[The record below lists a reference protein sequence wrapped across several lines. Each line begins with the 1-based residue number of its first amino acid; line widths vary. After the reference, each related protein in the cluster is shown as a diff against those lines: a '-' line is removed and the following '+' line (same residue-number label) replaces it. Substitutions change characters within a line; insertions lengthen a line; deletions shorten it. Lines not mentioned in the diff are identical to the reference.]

1 MQHSFDIEVAKAYGI
16 EEAVILNN
24 LYFWIEK
31 NRANGL
37 HFYDGYYWTYNS
49 VKAFNEL
56 FPYMSA
62 KKIKNALN
70 HLIEEGIL
78 ITGNYNKSA
87 YDRTLWYALTQKGKC
102 ICLNG
107 QMEMTEKENGNDQKG
122 EPIPYINT
130 DINTDSNTYIGAKPK
145 APKET
150 KRFTPPTVDEVKAYC
165 RERNNNIDAE
175 YFIDYYE
182 ARNWE
187 LNKGRKVKDWK
198 ACVRTWE
205 HNDFKRNGKKTNIE
219 TNQSFGDELTRSQ
232 DDLCRMIGF
241 NV

>member
-1 MQHSFDIEVAKAYGI
+1 MQHSFDIEVAKEYGI

-31 NRANGL
+31 NRANGQ

-62 KKIKNALN
+62 KKIRNALN
-70 HLIEEGIL
+70 HLSVERIL

-107 QMEMTEKENGNDQKG
+107 QMEMTKKENGNDQKG

-130 DINTDSNTYIGAKPK
+130 DINSDSNTYIGVKPK

-175 YFIDYYE
+175 YFVDYYE

-205 HNDFKRNGKKTNIE
+205 HNNFKRNGKKTNIE

-232 DDLCRMIGF
+232 DD
-241 NV
+241 

>member
-1 MQHSFDIEVAKAYGI
+1 MPNENKTGRIEYIYNVYEMPRKQGIKKQGI
-16 EEAVILNN
+16 EN
-24 LYFWIEK
+24 LGVEFQGVG
-31 NRANGL
+31 NQGQ
-37 HFYDGYYWTYNS
+37 
-49 VKAFNEL
+49 
-56 FPYMSA
+56 
-62 KKIKNALN
+62 
-70 HLIEEGIL
+70 L
-78 ITGNYNKSA
+78 ITKEPITNNKDNIYSPA
-87 YDRTLWYALTQKGKC
+87 QKGKC

-107 QMEMTEKENGNDQKG
+107 QMETTK
-122 EPIPYINT
+122 
-130 DINTDSNTYIGAKPK
+130 
-145 APKET
+145 KET

-175 YFIDYYE
+175 YFVDYYE